1 MQNDVMT
8 VAKGV
13 LTSYLERNGCRKTPE
28 RYAILEAAYGMGSYF
43 TLESLSDK
51 LAESHFNVS
60 RATLYN
66 TMRLFIEL
74 RLIIRHRF
82 QTGTRYEACLA
93 TSSHCHQICTVCG
106 SITDIDI
113 PEMAN
118 VMRGVKL
125 KRFRGEQYTL
135 YVYGVCS
142 SCTYR
147 IRKAQAAR
155 NQ

>member
-1 MQNDVMT
+1 MQNDVKT

-28 RYAILEAAYGMGSYF
+28 RYAILEAAYDMGSYF
-43 TLESLSDK
+43 TLEGLSDK

-74 RLIIRHRF
+74 RLVIRHRF
-82 QTGTRYEACLA
+82 QTGTRYEVCLA

-106 SITDIDI
+106 NITDVEI
-113 PEMAN
+113 PELSG
-118 VMRGVKL
+118 VMNGVKL

-135 YVYGVCS
+135 YIYGVCS
-142 SCTYR
+142 SCAYR
-147 IRKAQAAR
+147 IRKTQAAR
-155 NQ
+155 K